1 MCFVFYGSANEP
13 LWYAELARDYHRYT
27 FIFIGTKLKE
37 PLFQHQVE
45 KYKAKTGS
53 SDLKSYILIPSL
65 SKHKKDAL
73 EASNIHHIEGTLKN
87 FTDWLESEFNSPPT
101 GNDIVI
107 NTRPELSLASLES
120 DPSRMSLFS
129 GLIPVNR
136 SSLALLERKERKS
149 QIREFYKGFKP
160 SWFDVIDEVPAFLNE
175 VSKYF
180 ESTLKDS
187 APKAPELHLL
197 FGSAGSGKST
207 ALKQIALK
215 FADEGLRNV
224 YFIEEHKDNFKELVS
239 ELDDRNNQPYYLVI
253 ERVGD
258 IAIQLSEVIKSYS
271 SDKAIFISSEN
282 PKIWS
287 SRVREHLGEF
297 LTSSV
302 DISHIKE
309 DDALLILEKLRK
321 YGNWTRL
328 SKMSEKN
335 RKIEILKKSKGQ
347 LLIGLIEATS
357 GEGYNQI
364 IKKDYKAITCES
376 ERALLLL
383 AGLATTQRVP
393 ANEST
398 LTRAMMNLGCN
409 PNIHYVASRMDGLV
423 TYNNGSIT
431 TRHRVYVERLFKL
444 YVSQDDILKAIVAYI
459 DAFSVYKFPIV
470 KNISRNESSV
480 YKHLVNAKFLKRTLN
495 NDESKVLSVYESFE
509 KPFEHEGL
517 FLMQYGLALRSFG
530 KQPDAFEKLRIAYEA
545 FPESPHIE
553 HALAQQRIIMACSTS
568 DEIVAM
574 AHFTEAEAVLD
585 RLHTSNINAFD
596 RYPIITL
603 AEGHVKVMIN
613 LGKMPEAKVIAKQY
627 YDRIGKIRG
636 VESNSRLEQASRNL
650 SRFYL
655 TGSWLELDNEE

>member
-1 MCFVFYGSANEP
+1 M
-13 LWYAELARDYHRYT
+13 
-27 FIFIGTKLKE
+27 
-37 PLFQHQVE
+37 
-45 KYKAKTGS
+45 
-53 SDLKSYILIPSL
+53 
-65 SKHKKDAL
+65 
-73 EASNIHHIEGTLKN
+73 
-87 FTDWLESEFNSPPT
+87 
-101 GNDIVI
+101 
-107 NTRPELSLASLES
+107 
-120 DPSRMSLFS
+120 
-129 GLIPVNR
+129 
-136 SSLALLERKERKS
+136 
-149 QIREFYKGFKP
+149 
-160 SWFDVIDEVPAFLNE
+160 
-175 VSKYF
+175 
-180 ESTLKDS
+180 
-187 APKAPELHLL
+187 
-197 FGSAGSGKST
+197 
-207 ALKQIALK
+207 
-215 FADEGLRNV
+215 
-224 YFIEEHKDNFKELVS
+224 
-239 ELDDRNNQPYYLVI
+239 
-253 ERVGD
+253 
-258 IAIQLSEVIKSYS
+258 
-271 SDKAIFISSEN
+271 ISSA
-282 PKIWS
+282 
-287 SRVREHLGEF
+287 
-297 LTSSV
+297 

-309 DDALLILEKLRK
+309 DDALLILDKLRT

-364 IKKDYKAITCES
+364 IKKDYTAITCES

-398 LTRAMMNLGCN
+398 LTRAMMKLGCN
-409 PNIHYVASRMDGLV
+409 PDIHYVASRMDGLV

-444 YVSQDDILKAIVAYI
+444 YVSQIDIFKSIVAYI

-495 NDESKVLSVYESFE
+495 NDESKVLSVYEMFE

-553 HALAQQRIIMACSTS
+553 HALAQQRIIMACSTT
-568 DEIVAM
+568 DEPVAM
-574 AHFTEAEAVLD
+574 AHFVEAEAVLD
-585 RLHTSNINAFD
+585 RLHSSNINAFD

-613 LGKMPEAKVIAKQY
+613 LQKIPEARVLAKQY
-627 YDRIGKIRG
+627 HDRIGKIRG
-636 VESNSRLEQASRNL
+636 VKSSSRLEQTSRNL
-650 SRFYL
+650 AKFYL
-655 TGSWLELDNEE
+655 TGYWPESEIEEYSI